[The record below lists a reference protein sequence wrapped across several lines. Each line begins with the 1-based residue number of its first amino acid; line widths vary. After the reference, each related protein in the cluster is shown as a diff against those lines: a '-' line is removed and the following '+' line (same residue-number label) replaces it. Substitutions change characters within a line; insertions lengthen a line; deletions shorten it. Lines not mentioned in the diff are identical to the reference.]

1 MSTATVTV
9 PPVAVELPPID
20 HGRAGLRNQVVS
32 EWTKLRSVRST
43 WICLAIITVAGIG
56 LAALVSNIEAG
67 RWSQLG
73 LADRAQFDPVRFSQ
87 TGEFLSQFVVGVLG
101 ALIVTS
107 EYATGSIR
115 TTLSTTSRR
124 TTVLT
129 AKLLV
134 IGTVIF
140 VVSEVT
146 AFASFFVGQAVLLA
160 HGGTALP
167 AGSSI
172 LTQVRSPTIPVVS
185 LSDGGALRA
194 VFLCGVY
201 LLLLTLFACGLGFI
215 LRHTAGAIS
224 AFVGVLLVL
233 PLVVEILPSS
243 FSGSFEKYLP
253 SNLGLSMILV
263 TTRKTDFAGV
273 LLTPWAAVA
282 LLTAYTAAVVVVAGV
297 LLVRRD
303 A

>member
-1 MSTATVTV
+1 MTIATA
-9 PPVAVELPPID
+9 PAPVVLPAFD
-20 HGRAGLRNQVVS
+20 HGRAGLGNQLRS

-43 WICLAIITVAGIG
+43 WICLAIIVVAGIG
-56 LAALVSNIEAG
+56 LSALVTNIEAG
-67 RWSQLG
+67 RWAQLG
-73 LADRAQFDPVRFSQ
+73 FADRAQFDPVRFRQ

-115 TTLSTTSRR
+115 TTLATTSRR
-124 TTVLT
+124 TTVLV

-134 IGTVIF
+134 IGVVVF

-160 HGGTALP
+160 HGGKSLP

-172 LTQVRSPTIPVVS
+172 LDQVHSATIPVVS
-185 LSDGGALRA
+185 ISDRGALRA

-201 LLLLTLFACGLGFI
+201 LVLLTLVACGIGFI

-224 AFVGVLLVL
+224 AFVGILLVL
-233 PLVVEILPSS
+233 PLIVQILPSS
-243 FSGSFEKYLP
+243 LSDSFERYLP
-253 SNLGLSMILV
+253 SNLGLAMILV
-263 TTRKTDFAGV
+263 TSHKTDFAGV
-273 LLTPWAAVA
+273 LLGPWAAAGLLA
-282 LLTAYTAAVVVVAGV
+282 LYAAAVIVLAAW